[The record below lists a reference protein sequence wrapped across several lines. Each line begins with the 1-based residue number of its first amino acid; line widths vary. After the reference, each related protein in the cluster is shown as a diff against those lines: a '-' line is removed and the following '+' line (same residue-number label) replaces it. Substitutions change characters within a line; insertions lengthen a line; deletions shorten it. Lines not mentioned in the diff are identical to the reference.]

1 MFQCGIEDEFF
12 VMAFELLG
20 PTLEDML
27 KYFGGQYGLKTTL
40 LLADQMVI
48 IYSNVSLIES
58 VIFTQ

>member
-1 MFQCGIEDEFF
+1 
-12 VMAFELLG
+12 MAFELLG